1 VRRTVTVTFANGR
14 RRVLAGRRWVRD
26 RDGVGGRAALRSK
39 GLGALVVLSVVFGGV
54 TAIEPAR
61 AETPEERALAEAR
74 AKLTEVRAEIEDAER
89 VAEDASDALEDAD
102 ATLREIEQVVNE
114 TTEAVER
121 QRKVTQRAQDRLE
134 ALEDER
140 DELIRAFNQRAVRA
154 FKLGPTSALDV
165 LFGGDG
171 ASDAIDRTTYLRSV
185 LDGDQVDLESID
197 AAEVA
202 VDAERE
208 RAEAEE
214 LRLTTLLE
222 EREEVLVEVEELRQT
237 RALEAADARERV
249 RMLEEERDDLES
261 EQERIEELI
270 AEREAEERRRAAAER
285 EAQRQAQQ
293 RAQQQQAEAPRSQ
306 QQTSSSSGYS
316 WPLCAPVTSE
326 YGPRWGRMHR
336 GIDLGAPTGTPI
348 GAARAGQVIFANW
361 QGGYGRLVLIR
372 HDDGVVTAYAHM
384 SSFAVSEGQRVDRG
398 QRIGNVGSTGNST
411 GPHLHL
417 EFRVG
422 GQAQNPRQYLSGS
435 PC

>member
-1 VRRTVTVTFANGR
+1 VTFANGR

-39 GLGALVVLSVVFGGV
+39 SLGALVVLSVVFGGV

-121 QRKVTQRAQDRLE
+121 QRKVTQHAHDRLE

-171 ASDAIDRTTYLRSV
+171 ASDAIDRT
-185 LDGDQVDLESID
+185 
-197 AAEVA
+197 
-202 VDAERE
+202 
-208 RAEAEE
+208 
-214 LRLTTLLE
+214 
-222 EREEVLVEVEELRQT
+222 
-237 RALEAADARERV
+237 
-249 RMLEEERDDLES
+249 
-261 EQERIEELI
+261 
-270 AEREAEERRRAAAER
+270 
-285 EAQRQAQQ
+285 
-293 RAQQQQAEAPRSQ
+293 
-306 QQTSSSSGYS
+306 GYS

-348 GAARAGQVIFANW
+348 GAAKAGTVISAGW
-361 QGGYGRLVLIR
+361 QGGYGRLLLID
-372 HDDGVVTAYAHM
+372 HGDGVVTAYAHL
-384 SSFAVSEGQRVDRG
+384 SSFAVSSGQSVQRG
-398 QRIGNVGSTGNST
+398 QTVGRIGMTGNTT

-417 EFRVG
+417 EFRVNG
-422 GQAQNPRQYLSGS
+422 RAVNPRQYLSGR
-435 PC
+435 PPADRAYRAAGRARTLLA